1 MIATVSDA
9 PVADS
14 GVESGPTATTGRPA
28 RAPAPAHAPARARR
42 VRRPSTPLLLRVA
55 MGLACLP
62 VAFFAA
68 AVQLGVARNDSTVN
82 TVARDATRGITV
94 AQELKLNLAELDQI
108 VVRDLLD
115 PVALGPSGFP
125 DDYAHKRAELHD
137 NLVLAAQESSSGAAY
152 RQPLANI
159 DYALAHYHTLVKDAF
174 AAHDRGE
181 DTRAAELYGLAGE
194 VMEGTLLSQA
204 DFVDKA
210 NTYVLNNTYD
220 RQKAR
225 AASTQQVIVVS
236 WVVLLVF
243 LVLTQL
249 LLARMFRRLLNLP
262 LVLATALTVLTGVF
276 ALARLDASASDLT
289 TAREQAFDSVHV
301 LARARAT
308 VVSARQAQGQLLLD
322 PALAATAQTAFETQ
336 AGRLFR
342 VQDMSTL
349 SGVAT
354 VALEGDVPA
363 GAGGYLAK
371 VAFADAGGAGES
383 SSRHAVVAFGEFL
396 ASDADLR
403 RMVDDGET
411 DAAAALYRSGVAFN
425 ELTQAID
432 GVQALDQA
440 TFDEHADSATS
451 ATADLDRI
459 AAVAAAAV
467 LLLIALGLFQRLRE
481 YGR

>member
-1 MIATVSDA
+1 MIATVNDA
-9 PVADS
+9 R
-14 GVESGPTATTGRPA
+14 TAAAATDDV
-28 RAPAPAHAPARARR
+28 APARVRR
-42 VRRPSTPLLLRVA
+42 LRRPSTPLMLRVGMA
-55 MGLACLP
+55 LACLP
-62 VAFFAA
+62 VVFFAA
-68 AVQLGVARNDSTVN
+68 AVQLGVDRNDSTVR
-82 TVARDATRGITV
+82 TVARDATQGITV
-94 AQELKLNLAELDQI
+94 AQALKLNLAELDQI

-115 PVALGPSGFP
+115 PVTLGPSGFP
-125 DDYAHKRAELHD
+125 GNYDDKRGELHD
-137 NLVLAAQESSSGAAY
+137 NLVLAAQESSTGAAY

-174 AAHDRGE
+174 AAHDQG
-181 DTRAAELYGLAGE
+181 DDIRAAELYGLAGE

-210 NTYVLNNTYD
+210 NTYVLNDTYD

-225 AASTQQVIVVS
+225 AASTQQLIVVS
-236 WVVLLVF
+236 LVVLLAF

-249 LLARMFRRLLNLP
+249 LMARRFRRLLNLP
-262 LVLATALTVLTGVF
+262 LLVATAVTVATGLF
-276 ALARLDASASDLT
+276 ALARLDTSASDLT

-322 PALAATAQTAFETQ
+322 PAGASAAQVAFEAQ
-336 AGRLFR
+336 ANQLFR
-342 VQDMSTL
+342 VQDTTSL

-354 VALEGDVPA
+354 VARDGEVPE
-363 GAGGYLAK
+363 GAGGFLAK
-371 VAFADAGGAGES
+371 VVFADAGGAGES
-383 SSRHAVVAFGEFL
+383 SARHTVVAFGEFL
-396 ASDADLR
+396 SSDAELR
-403 RMVDDGET
+403 QLVDDGDT
-411 DAAAALYRSGVAFN
+411 AAAAALYRSGVAFN

-440 TFDEHADSATS
+440 TFDDHADDAIS

-459 AAVAAAAV
+459 AAVAAVAV
-467 LLLIALGLFQRLRE
+467 LLLVALGLYQRLRE